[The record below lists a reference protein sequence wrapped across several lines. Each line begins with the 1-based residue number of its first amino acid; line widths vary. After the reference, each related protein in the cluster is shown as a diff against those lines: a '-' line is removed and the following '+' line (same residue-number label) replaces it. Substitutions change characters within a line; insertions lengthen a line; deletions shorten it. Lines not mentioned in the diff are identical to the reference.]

1 MVNIQKML
9 ENSKKPYLTKL
20 GTLEK
25 KKAAFLEKIDSDI
38 KEVTARLES
47 IDSAIEALNTL
58 TEGDRL
64 VGIISHVQE
73 LKTRID
79 RKIIVS
85 KNKVKGSKVAVE
97 I

>member
-47 IDSAIEALNTL
+47 IDSAIEALNGSL
-58 TEGDRL
+58 TTKIKETPKEQIMD
-64 VGIISHVQE
+64 QE
-73 LKTRID
+73 ID
-79 RKIIVS
+79 PFEI
-85 KNKVKGSKVAVE
+85 KVDDNE
-97 I
+97 

>member
-38 KEVTARLES
+38 KEVTAKLES
-47 IDSAIEALNTL
+47 IDSAIEALNGSMT
-58 TEGDRL
+58 TKIKEAPEEQIMDQEIDPFEIKVGDN
-64 VGIISHVQE
+64 E
-73 LKTRID
+73 
-79 RKIIVS
+79 
-85 KNKVKGSKVAVE
+85 
-97 I
+97 

>member
-1 MVNIQKML
+1 MSLALGLSDEIHCAAGGIKIDTLFVD
-9 ENSKKPYLTKL
+9 EGF
-20 GTLEK
+20 GTLDE
-25 KKAAFLEKIDSDI
+25 DS
-38 KEVTARLES
+38 LN
-47 IDSAIEALNTL
+47 SAIEALNTL

-79 RKIIVS
+79 RTIIVS